1 MLSLGWSQCQINN
14 TWTGQMYKSKFKYH
28 SAVYITHKNI
38 PVILLVNTTSRDIK
52 YYAYIPNIWR
62 EGKKVLY
69 KMDISLILRDIVDI
83 LPISP
88 MPTLI
93 MWLPWRLL
101 VLFSPTVTKTFDF
114 DFWQWPKLFI
124 GIAGLVVWYLASGA
138 QGPRINTR
146 LGHSRLG

>member
-1 MLSLGWSQCQINN
+1 MMFWRIIDLKNIPL
-14 TWTGQMYKSKFKYH
+14 
-28 SAVYITHKNI
+28 YITHTNI

-88 MPTLI
+88 TPTLI

-101 VLFSPTVTKTFDF
+101 VLFSPTVTKTLLIYG
-114 DFWQWPKLFI
+114 PKLLIQMVSNWEFRVQI
-124 GIAGLVVWYLASGA
+124 GHWQCPWNIAVPMLMM
-138 QGPRINTR
+138 QHQCI
-146 LGHSRLG
+146 GHIRCQSQF